1 MKKVLVAVDI
11 ARSGGND
18 TCIKTAQDIAGM
30 MNAELVLLYVIEQIS
45 GYIALQIPDGLPEK
59 QISEAEKDLRKLA
72 AQYNCSNMLVRE
84 GAPATEILEHASE
97 IKADLIVLHSHDPG
111 LSNYFL
117 GSVASRVV
125 RHAHCSVHVV
135 RHPDVSI
142 SGE

>member
-1 MKKVLVAVDI
+1 MKKVLVAIDI

-18 TCIKTAQDIAGM
+18 TCIKTAQDIAGTM
-30 MNAELVLLYVIEQIS
+30 DGALVLLHVIEPIPR
-45 GYIALQIPDGLPEK
+45 YIAFDIPDGVLGK
-59 QISEAEKDLRKLA
+59 QKSEAQEELRKLA
-72 AQYNCSNMLVRE
+72 VQYSCSDVVVRE

-97 IKADLIVLHSHDPG
+97 IKADLIVLHSHDPK
-111 LSNYFL
+111 LLNFFL

-125 RHAHCSVHVV
+125 RHSHCSVHIV